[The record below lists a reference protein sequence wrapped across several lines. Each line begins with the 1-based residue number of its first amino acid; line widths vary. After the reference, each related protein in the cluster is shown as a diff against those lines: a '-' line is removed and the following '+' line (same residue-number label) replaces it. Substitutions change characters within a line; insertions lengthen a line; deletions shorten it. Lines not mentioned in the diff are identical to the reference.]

1 MTSSSE
7 AKRAVRPAA
16 RTAVSN
22 DGYTFEIEDDHWRL
36 NKDTI
41 VTLGNAAHMEEPVQ
55 SGFRATL
62 QRYAEEMSA
71 RHTDNM
77 SDKFNRFL
85 RDTNTSTVDVP
96 SLLNWRASLREEEQ
110 HNLGGLKGF
119 LLAWHGYGFEG
130 VSDDAVDLLSGW
142 RIKGNRKGV
151 AVRSGSPTAGPYTD
165 LEIAAILDWST
176 NAVAQKVI
184 LFEDFAYLMTLAM
197 TARRPVQIAAL
208 RGEDL
213 VEEKKSDV
221 PLFRINFPRAKQRG
235 GGFRKDFRS
244 LAVIEDLFVVLQQQH
259 RQSVAAV
266 QSRQSERLSDEM
278 KAAVPIFLNK
288 DCLSGPSPFEVR
300 LDEREPDFLHIP
312 VKALDNSLR
321 RLGSLCEVHS
331 ERTGAVITL
340 SATRFRYTRGTKLR
354 REGFGAFVIAELL
367 DHGDVQNVGVYTE
380 NTAQDAVI
388 INELVGSKL
397 APFAQACMG
406 TLVQSEREAIRGDD
420 PNSRVANN
428 KQNATGTCGN
438 YGFCASGY
446 RACYTCHHFQPWVNG
461 PHDEVLVELYSEK
474 ERVREAGCDELVV
487 NANDQLILAVEHCI
501 AMCTDAKAETVADT
515 DGISVD
521 G

>member
-1 MTSSSE
+1 MISSSE
-7 AKRAVRPAA
+7 SKRAARPAA

-22 DGYTFEIEDDHWRL
+22 DGYTFEIDDNHWRL
-36 NKDTI
+36 NKDKTVI
-41 VTLGNAAHMEEPVQ
+41 LGNAAHMEEPFQ

-71 RHTDNM
+71 SHTALM
-77 SDKFNRFL
+77 SDKFNRYL
-85 RDTNTSTVDVP
+85 RDTDTSIVDAS
-96 SLLNWRASLREEEQ
+96 SLLNWRSSLTEEEQ

-119 LLAWHGYGFEG
+119 LLAWHSYGFEG
-130 VSDDAVDLLSGW
+130 VSDEAVELLNGW

-151 AVRSGSPTAGPYTD
+151 AVRNGLPTAGPYTD
-165 LEIAAILDWST
+165 LEVAAILDWAT
-176 NAVAQKVI
+176 NAVAQKAI
-184 LFEDFAYLMTLAM
+184 PFEDFAYLMTLAM

-208 RGEDL
+208 CGGDL
-213 VEEKKSDV
+213 VEERKNGVS
-221 PLFRINFPRAKQRG
+221 LFRINFPRAKQRG

-244 LAVIEDLFVVLQQQH
+244 LAVIEDLYVVLQHQH
-259 RQSVAAV
+259 SRSVAEV
-266 QSRQSERLSDEM
+266 QSRQVGRLSDEM
-278 KAAVPIFLNK
+278 KAAIPVFLNK
-288 DCLSGPSPFEVR
+288 DSLSGPLPFEMR
-300 LDEREPDFLHIP
+300 LRDREPDFHYIP
-312 VKALDNSLR
+312 VKLLGNKLR
-321 RLGSLCEVHS
+321 RLGKLCEAHS
-331 ERTGAVITL
+331 ERTGSIITL
-340 SATRFRYTRGTKLR
+340 SANRFRYTRGTKLR

-474 ERVREAGCDELVV
+474 ECVREAGCDELVV

-501 AMCTDAKAETVADT
+501 AMCTEAKAETMADT
-515 DGISVD
+515 DGISAD